1 MRISGAGRKG
11 FPIFLFLL
19 ALASFVFPQSV
30 LGSSGESGGGGVTV
44 IPDGSV
50 LIQIVNFVFCVWV
63 LNILLYRPIRKIL
76 AQRKE
81 KIGGLEL
88 SIDTS
93 DKDALEKEQAFAA
106 GIKEARA
113 RGLKE
118 KEELVQQGTEE
129 EKAVIAGITRKAQA
143 ELAEIRDKI
152 KKDADVVRETLHKEV
167 DNFADQICQ
176 KILGRT
182 V

>member
-1 MRISGAGRKG
+1 MGGGSLYEDFWCRPERLSNLSVFTCFGFLRISPIRPGILRRVRRRRRNGYPGRIR
-11 FPIFLFLL
+11 PN
-19 ALASFVFPQSV
+19 S
-30 LGSSGESGGGGVTV
+30 
-44 IPDGSV
+44 
-50 LIQIVNFVFCVWV
+50 N
-63 LNILLYRPIRKIL
+63 RPIRKIL

-129 EKAVIAGITRKAQA
+129 EKAVIAEITRKAQA

-152 KKDADVVRETLHKEV
+152 KNDADVVRDTLQKEV